1 VASARPGSR
10 RRLTASIDTPL
21 ALLGA
26 AEFLSA
32 AALGALFPLL
42 AKIQAAHHLPT
53 YALGIM
59 SGASF
64 FAALVAQLSV
74 APLLDGK
81 RARWVLLLGL
91 LVGAVAL
98 LWFARASDLWQ
109 LVAARA
115 LGGVSYGIIGPAAL
129 RQAAVG
135 FEGEVRGQR
144 LGILSSLMMAGIVM
158 GPLFGSLL
166 YIVGGLA
173 LPFQTLGVMFA
184 VLLAVSIG
192 FLPHPHVDEVESPA
206 PPRPHVHVGDR
217 AVIAVLVFAV
227 ASQLPNG
234 LYDALWS
241 RLLTDR
247 GADQLLIGLS
257 LSLFGL
263 PFIVLAPFGGRLAER
278 KGPLLAAAVA
288 LVVSDVFMFS
298 YGLVPSPVAIV
309 ILGVAEA
316 CAQCVAVP
324 GGYAAVARV
333 FPDTQAA
340 TGQAWFSASGT
351 AAGGVA
357 ATAGA
362 PVYAAF
368 GPGAAFGAGA
378 VASALA
384 GVLSVLIARGHPELG
399 PAAPIPAEAP
409 VARAAGLAAPPDAT
423 LSATSTPPT
432 LTTSLA
438 SRSASLTPAPARRP
452 GPSGSDGRTAR

>member
-192 FLPHPHVDEVESPA
+192 FLPHPHVDEVE
-206 PPRPHVHVGDR
+206 
-217 AVIAVLVFAV
+217 
-227 ASQLPNG
+227 
-234 LYDALWS
+234 
-241 RLLTDR
+241 
-247 GADQLLIGLS
+247 
-257 LSLFGL
+257 
-263 PFIVLAPFGGRLAER
+263 
-278 KGPLLAAAVA
+278 
-288 LVVSDVFMFS
+288 
-298 YGLVPSPVAIV
+298 
-309 ILGVAEA
+309 
-316 CAQCVAVP
+316 
-324 GGYAAVARV
+324 
-333 FPDTQAA
+333 
-340 TGQAWFSASGT
+340 
-351 AAGGVA
+351 
-357 ATAGA
+357 
-362 PVYAAF
+362 
-368 GPGAAFGAGA
+368 
-378 VASALA
+378 
-384 GVLSVLIARGHPELG
+384 
-399 PAAPIPAEAP
+399 
-409 VARAAGLAAPPDAT
+409 
-423 LSATSTPPT
+423 
-432 LTTSLA
+432 
-438 SRSASLTPAPARRP
+438 
-452 GPSGSDGRTAR
+452 

>member
-1 VASARPGSR
+1 MSLRPGSR
-10 RRLTASIDTPL
+10 RRLTASLDAPL

-53 YALGIM
+53 SALGIL

-64 FAALVAQLSV
+64 FAALIAQLGV

-81 RARWVLLLGL
+81 RARWILLLGL
-91 LVGAVAL
+91 LVGAAAL
-98 LWFARASDLWQ
+98 VWFARASDLWQ

-115 LGGVSYGIIGPAAL
+115 FGGVSYGIIGPAAL

-135 FEGEVRGQR
+135 FDGEARGQR
-144 LGILSSLMMAGIVM
+144 LGVLSSLMMAGIVI

-173 LPFQTLGVMFA
+173 LPFETLGVTFA
-184 VLLAVSIG
+184 VLFAVSVAL
-192 FLPHPHVDEVESPA
+192 LPHPHHPPFGQTESPT
-206 PPRPHVHVGDR
+206 PPRPRVQLCDR

-247 GADQLLIGLS
+247 GAGQLLIGLS

-278 KGPLLAAAVA
+278 RGPLLAAAAA

-298 YGLVPSPVAIV
+298 YGLVPSPLVIV

-316 CAQCVAVP
+316 CAQCVAIP

-333 FPDTQAA
+333 FPDAQAA

-362 PVYAAF
+362 PAYAAF
-368 GPGAAFGAGA
+368 GPGAAFAAGA
-378 VASALA
+378 LASAVTGA
-384 GVLSVLIARGHPELG
+384 LSVLIARGQPELV
-399 PAAPIPAEAP
+399 PPSPRPDEVP
-409 VARAAGLAAPPDAT
+409 VARTADEAASTLFGHKHIDHGNQPAGVEIGRSEPGTGLV
-423 LSATSTPPT
+423 
-432 LTTSLA
+432 
-438 SRSASLTPAPARRP
+438 P
-452 GPSGSDGRTAR
+452 GPNRL